1 MKKFLYL
8 ITVLLLLS
16 CIGISAHSVSV
27 IPKPAKMEVKQG
39 SFIIDTSVRIK
50 TSGKGTMNE
59 YALLLSFIEENYDL
73 SLSKGS
79 GRKSISLIEDNS
91 MEPEAYKLTI
101 DADKVVLRG
110 HAAGLFYGIQTLQQ
124 LFYTENGKLMLPALS
139 IEDKP
144 RFEYR
149 GVMLDV
155 ARYFYS
161 IDYVKEF
168 INVMAHYK
176 LNVFHWH
183 LTEDGG
189 WRIEIKKYPQ
199 LTQKGAWR
207 NTTQYGPDG
216 TIHQDRLPHGGYYT
230 QEQIK
235 DLVKYASERHITII
249 PEIEMPGHCMAAL
262 SVYPELSCKGQP
274 LAIPVAWGIQEDVF
288 CAGNET
294 VFSFLEDVLSE
305 VAALFPSKYI
315 HIGGDEAPKK
325 RWQECP
331 KCQKRIREEGLK
343 DEHALQSYFIHRIER
358 FLTSKGKQ
366 LIGWD
371 EILEGG
377 LSPDATVMSWRGE
390 EGGIAAAAQNHDVI
404 MSPNNFLY
412 LDYYQSDNRE
422 SEPQAAW
429 WVPSLPLEKTY
440 SYEPYTPRLTKEQ
453 QKRIKGVQGNLW
465 GEFIH
470 SEDWA
475 YYMGYPRILALAEI
489 AWSHQGREYQDFLER
504 LPQRLAYLD
513 KENIPFR
520 IPEAD
525 EVKIEN
531 GKAEITFRPLVD
543 GAKVYYTLDGTN
555 PLQYGTL
562 YEQSLSVPL
571 TLQGIQAKYV
581 IVLPSGRCS
590 AVYTVK

>member
-8 ITVLLLLS
+8 VTVQLLLS
-16 CIGISAHSVSV
+16 CMGISAHLVSV

-39 SFIIDTSVRIK
+39 NFTIDSSVRIK
-50 TSGKGTMNE
+50 TSGKEAMKE

-79 GRKSISLIEDNS
+79 ARKSISLIEDNTL
-91 MEPEAYKLTI
+91 EPEAYKLTI
-101 DADKVVLRG
+101 DVDKVVLRG
-110 HAAGLFYGIQTLQQ
+110 HSAGLFYGIQTLQQ
-124 LFYTENGKLMLPALS
+124 LLYIEDGKLMLPALS

-168 INVMAHYK
+168 IDVMAHYK

-199 LTQKGAWR
+199 LTQRGAWR
-207 NTTQYGPDG
+207 NSTQYGPDG

-262 SVYPELSCKGQP
+262 SVFPELSCKGHP

-305 VAALFPSKYI
+305 VAVLFPGKYI

-440 SYEPYTPRLTKEQ
+440 SYEPCTHRLTKEQ
-453 QKRIKGVQGNLW
+453 QKCIKGVQGNLW

-489 AWSHQGREYQDFLER
+489 AWSPQGREYQDFLER

-543 GAKVYYTLDGTN
+543 GAKVYYTLDGAN

-590 AVYTVK
+590 AVYSVK

>member
-1 MKKFLYL
+1 MKFLYL
-8 ITVLLLLS
+8 IPILLS
-16 CIGISAHSVSV
+16 FFCMDITAHSVSV
-27 IPKPAKMEVKQG
+27 IPKPAKIDVKQG
-39 SFIIDTSVRIK
+39 YFIMDSSVRMKGSGEEAIKGHHLLQSFIK
-50 TSGKGTMNE
+50 
-59 YALLLSFIEENYDL
+59 ENYDITFN
-73 SLSKGS
+73 KGS
-79 GRKSISLIEDNS
+79 GKKSISLIEDGS

-101 DADKVVLRG
+101 EVDKVVLRG
-110 HAAGLFYGIQTLQQ
+110 HSAGLFYGIQTLQQ
-124 LFYTENGKLMLPALS
+124 LFYIEEGKLTLPTLV

-161 IDYVKEF
+161 IDYVKGF
-168 INVMAHYK
+168 IDMMAHYK

-199 LTQKGAWR
+199 LTKRGAWR
-207 NTTQYGPDG
+207 NSTQYGPDG
-216 TIHQDRLPHGGYYT
+216 TKHQDRLPHGGYYT

-235 DLVKYASERHITII
+235 DLIKYASDRHVTII
-249 PEIEMPGHCMAAL
+249 PEIEMPGHSMAAL
-262 SVYPELSCKGQP
+262 SVFPELSCKGEP
-274 LAIPVAWGIQEDVF
+274 LAIPVAWGIQEDIF

-305 VAALFPSKYI
+305 VVALFPGKYI

-331 KCQKRIREEGLK
+331 KCQNRIKAEGLK
-343 DEHALQSYFIHRIER
+343 NEHALQSYFIHRIER
-358 FLTSKGKQ
+358 FLTSKGKRM
-366 LIGWD
+366 IGWD

-377 LSPDATVMSWRGE
+377 LSPNATVMSWRGE
-390 EGGIAAAAQNHDVI
+390 AGGIAAAAQNHDVI

-412 LDYYQSDNRE
+412 LDYYQSDNKE
-422 SEPQAAW
+422 TEPQAAW

-440 SYEPYTPRLTKEQ
+440 SYEPYTPSLTKEQ
-453 QKRIKGVQGNLW
+453 QKYIKGVQGNLW

-489 AWSHQGREYQDFLER
+489 AWSPRERNFQDFLER
-504 LPQRLAYLD
+504 LPQQLAYLD

-525 EVKIEN
+525 EVKIED
-531 GKAEITFRPLVD
+531 GKAEIMFKPLVK
-543 GAKVYYTLDGTN
+543 GAQVYYTLDGTN
-555 PLQYGTL
+555 PLQYGKL
-562 YEQSLSVPL
+562 YEQGLNVPL
-571 TLQGIQAKYV
+571 TLQGVQVKYV

-590 AVYTVK
+590 AVYSVR